1 MALYSIIF
9 VGLRGR
15 GVFNCNF
22 FFSFPSGF
30 VSQSIKL
37 TISLKRQFFFLNFFL
52 NLQNSGESELAII
65 TTNGHN
71 SRHFTGGTLRELS
84 FTSPSNAL
92 AVPVL
97 VIILIGF
104 SE

>member
-1 MALYSIIF
+1 MCLVVI
-9 VGLRGR
+9 
-15 GVFNCNF
+15 F

-30 VSQSIKL
+30 VSQTIKL
-37 TISLKRQFFFLNFFL
+37 TISLKRLLKIFFE
-52 NLQNSGESELAII
+52 NLQNSGESELAVM

-92 AVPVL
+92 AVTVF